1 MYMVVLGVLLLILKL
16 AEFGPVG
23 QWSYWAVL
31 WPFALA
37 VIWWSYADSSGWNK
51 RREIEK
57 MEERKK
63 SAARTTW
70 KRWAWIR
77 EAGASAER
85 FSACA
90 RRLVDSFE
98 LVEHG
103 AGTRA

>member
-16 AEFGPVG
+16 ADFGPVG

-37 VIWWSYADSSGWNK
+37 VMWWTYADSSGLNK

-63 SAARTTW
+63 
-70 KRWAWIR
+70 KRR
-77 EAGASAER
+77 QDNLEALGMDTRS
-85 FSACA
+85 
-90 RRLVDSFE
+90 RRK
-98 LVEHG
+98 
-103 AGTRA
+103 R